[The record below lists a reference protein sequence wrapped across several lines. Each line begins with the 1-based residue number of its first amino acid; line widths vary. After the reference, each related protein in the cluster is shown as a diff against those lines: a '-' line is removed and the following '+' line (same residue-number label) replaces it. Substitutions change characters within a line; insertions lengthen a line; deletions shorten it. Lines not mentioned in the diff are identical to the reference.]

1 MNYSYK
7 CPDCK
12 QTYDVVIQTS
22 DIMDS
27 VGRIDQSQLEMRMH
41 QQRVCSCGGE
51 LKKQILSTGDA
62 LWFEMNIG
70 KGKVSSRFK

>member
-7 CPDCK
+7 CSDCK
-12 QTYDVVIQTS
+12 ETYDVVIQTS

-27 VGRIDQSQLEMRMH
+27 VGRIDQAQLEMRTYKS
-41 QQRVCSCGGE
+41 RLCDCGGE

-62 LWFEMNIG
+62 LWFEMGIG
-70 KGKVSSRFK
+70 KGKVSQRFK